1 MCKNRILLSLL
12 CARSTRRR
20 CNEGESSQVHNLF
33 DFASIFEGLKATI
46 ESYSTILQCYFL
58 TGKHVEA
65 KMDILKSQKVF
76 LTAFVRLRP
85 NVKIY
90 TFCQG
95 ELLDEANKLL

>member
-1 MCKNRILLSLL
+1 MEEVL
-12 CARSTRRR
+12 AVARR
-20 CNEGESSQVHNLF
+20 CNEGESSQVHNLL
-33 DFASIFEGLKATI
+33 DFASTFEGLKTTI
-46 ESYSTILQCYFL
+46 ESYCTILHCYFL

-90 TFCQG
+90 TFTYNTLIHGSSCFV
-95 ELLDEANKLL
+95 